1 MKKLLLMA
9 GLLTALSS
17 FSQSAQ
23 QLITAHNFTN
33 LAAINAIA
41 NPIRG
46 NLAFNV
52 QNSILYYYNGSSWI
66 PIQDISTSGW
76 SLSGNAVDTSN
87 FLGTTNNQPLK
98 IRIHNS
104 EVLQIRK
111 KGRIINPES
120 IYIGQY
126 NGENETGS
134 YSRNNIGIGSGPLQ
148 EVTSGSDNIALG
160 TLSLGSVTTGYH
172 NVALGTNTLNSC
184 FGIQNTAVGARAYL
198 LGSYNKSTAI
208 GANSVI
214 TATNQMRFGS
224 NSVNSIGGPVAW
236 STVSDMRFK
245 ENIKENVVG
254 LDFIMGLKPVTYN
267 VNFKALDH
275 HHTQGKMDSI
285 YSDLEKMELDKQY
298 KKLYQQIQIGFLAQE
313 VENLAD
319 SLNFDFH
326 GIDKPQ
332 NKESTY
338 ALRYA
343 EFVAPIVKAMQ
354 EQQAIIDSQKKEI
367 TKQKRT
373 MKSLIERLEEIE
385 KFIEK

>member
-1 MKKLLLMA
+1 M
-9 GLLTALSS
+9 
-17 FSQSAQ
+17 
-23 QLITAHNFTN
+23 
-33 LAAINAIA
+33 
-41 NPIRG
+41 
-46 NLAFNV
+46 
-52 QNSILYYYNGSSWI
+52 
-66 PIQDISTSGW
+66 
-76 SLSGNAVDTSN
+76 
-87 FLGTTNNQPLK
+87 
-98 IRIHNS
+98 
-104 EVLQIRK
+104 
-111 KGRIINPES
+111 
-120 IYIGQY
+120 
-126 NGENETGS
+126 
-134 YSRNNIGIGSGPLQ
+134 
-148 EVTSGSDNIALG
+148 
-160 TLSLGSVTTGYH
+160 GSVTTGYH

-184 FGIQNTAVGARAYL
+184 LGIQNTAVGARAYL

-236 STVSDMRFK
+236 STVSEMRFK

-275 HHTQGKMDSI
+275 HHTKGKMDSI
-285 YSDLEKMELDKQY
+285 YSDLEKMDLDKQY